1 MGRVIYEDQR
11 DSYERAS
18 FQWDKI
24 THSLEPELAKLPKKD
39 RKYFESKVKLLIGKE
54 IRLSNI
60 PPRHIYMYI
69 RRGDVIIKTMRYP
82 MLFDNEFIRSE
93 IAKLLFRL
101 GIRISEDGL
110 GWKYGP
116 MGFQESTVKQ
126 QVTAVPAPTME
137 GEK

>member
-1 MGRVIYEDQR
+1 MGRIIYEDQK

-39 RKYFESKVKLLIGKE
+39 RRYFESKVKLLIGKE

-60 PPRHIYMYI
+60 PPKHIYMYI
-69 RRGDVIIKTMRYP
+69 RRGDIILKTMRYP
-82 MLFDNEFIRSE
+82 MLFDEEFVRSE

-101 GIRISEDGL
+101 GIRISEEGL
-110 GWKYGP
+110 GWKFGP
-116 MGFQESTVKQ
+116 MGFSQSTIKQ
-126 QVTAVPAPTME
+126 QVTAVPAPSE
-137 GEK
+137 GER